1 MAEKRPEGGYRTPP
15 AFSPPPLG
23 LQIDPDAPKLGLHV
37 LAGDTTNPKDLIG
50 VDKVPLH
57 LVPSA
62 LKLHVA
68 MAMKNGAEKYGPYNW
83 REKSVR
89 SSIYVGAAFRHL
101 EAWFDGEEFAEDSG
115 VHHLA
120 HAAACLGILLDAME
134 VGNLIDD
141 RPTKGAAPALIK
153 RFSVQKKD
161 KESVSRDHLFPQAE
175 VIDDLRGT
183 NMNGG
188 AL

>member
-1 MAEKRPEGGYRTPP
+1 MAEKRPDGGYRMTDAGSVVLPTGAPP
-15 AFSPPPLG
+15 G
-23 LQIDPDAPKLGLHV
+23 EV
-37 LAGDTTNPKDLIG
+37 VVDTTNPKDLIG
-50 VDKVPLH
+50 VDKAPLH

-141 RPTKGAAPALIK
+141 RPTKGAAPELIK
-153 RFSVQKKD
+153 RFSVQKD
-161 KESVSRDHLFPQAE
+161 KPQFPQAD
-175 VIDDLRGT
+175 VIEDLRATDLGIK
-183 NMNGG
+183 MEDVR
-188 AL
+188 